1 MIPARFAPIAISLLL
16 SGCMSFLVSG
26 VATYRAVGLPEGFF
40 GLWMSAWMPAW
51 AVAFPTMFL
60 LRPVVTRL
68 VMSVVRETS

>member
-40 GLWMSAWMPAW
+40 GLWMSAW